1 MLKIFRKDSSLLNSL
16 LFGQNL
22 SKKIINRCKK
32 FQTLR
37 QKKEKCS
44 KNILKDAFFFS
55 SGRERNLLS
64 KIVRSLHN

>member
-22 SKKIINRCKK
+22 SKKIFNRCKK

-37 QKKEKCS
+37 QKK
-44 KNILKDAFFFS
+44 KNVLKIF
-55 SGRERNLLS
+55 
-64 KIVRSLHN
+64 